1 MIDQEPDFYYWP
13 YNLGISYMAIGKN
26 DLGIKYLKKS
36 YDEKLHVNIKAAI
49 LNLLG
54 GIYKTEERWE
64 ELEPVVEKSTK
75 MVKKEE
81 NIRSESYYPDS
92 TYYLDQDNIH
102 KEAPLSEEQIS
113 NKTKFEWPDSYWFV
127 AERTNGRLAMIGFMA
142 VIINY
147 TLFGWIA
154 YPIL

>member
-1 MIDQEPDFYYWP
+1 MI
-13 YNLGISYMAIGKN
+13 
-26 DLGIKYLKKS
+26 
-36 YDEKLHVNIKAAI
+36 
-49 LNLLG
+49 
-54 GIYKTEERWE
+54 
-64 ELEPVVEKSTK
+64 
-75 MVKKEE
+75 KKED

-92 TYYLDQDNIH
+92 NYYVDQNNSP
-102 KEAPLSEEQIS
+102 EEFPLSEDQIF
-113 NKTKFEWPDSYWFV
+113 NTTKFEWPNSYRFI

>member
-1 MIDQEPDFYYWP
+1 MIE
-13 YNLGISYMAIGKN
+13 KN
-26 DLGIKYLKKS
+26 ED
-36 YDEKLHVNIKAAI
+36 
-49 LNLLG
+49 
-54 GIYKTEERWE
+54 
-64 ELEPVVEKSTK
+64 
-75 MVKKEE
+75 

-92 TYYLDQDNIH
+92 NYYLDQGDIP
-102 KEAPLSEEQIS
+102 KVTTLSEDQIS
-113 NKTKFEWPDSYWFV
+113 NMGENFQWPNTYWFI

>member
-1 MIDQEPDFYYWP
+1 MIE
-13 YNLGISYMAIGKN
+13 
-26 DLGIKYLKKS
+26 
-36 YDEKLHVNIKAAI
+36 
-49 LNLLG
+49 
-54 GIYKTEERWE
+54 
-64 ELEPVVEKSTK
+64 
-75 MVKKEE
+75 KKED

-92 TYYLDQDNIH
+92 NYHYFDQDNTS
-102 KEAPLSEEQIS
+102 KNNLFYEDQIS
-113 NKTKFEWPDSYWFV
+113 NTSKFEWPNSYWFI

>member
-1 MIDQEPDFYYWP
+1 MIE
-13 YNLGISYMAIGKN
+13 
-26 DLGIKYLKKS
+26 
-36 YDEKLHVNIKAAI
+36 
-49 LNLLG
+49 
-54 GIYKTEERWE
+54 
-64 ELEPVVEKSTK
+64 
-75 MVKKEE
+75 KKED

-92 TYYLDQDNIH
+92 NYYLDQASTSKENPFLEDQKSNI
-102 KEAPLSEEQIS
+102 
-113 NKTKFEWPDSYWFV
+113 TKFEWPNSYWFI